1 MLRDKENISELRRIG
16 FTRRSFLR
24 IGALYGL
31 TLAAP
36 RRLSVCLAANDAS
49 GAMFCN
55 FSGNAPRPFYIIGHG
70 SNSIP
75 LAREYLASGA
85 NALEA
90 DVNVYRSRPNQ
101 LCVDHG
107 PMLTG
112 GRGSDNAPSLVEY
125 LTELH
130 SLARENPDFALVDFD
145 CKPPAA
151 TAEHGVA
158 LIEAIR
164 TNLIGEGQDRIKL
177 DVIISVASF
186 KEAAIFTR
194 IVGNLRSGEAV
205 MIDQE
210 DDPSKVSQFFT
221 SIGARSQCYCNGT
234 SVANAESWLLA
245 PRVRSSIEEACLLRT
260 KDKKIKFVGVWT
272 VNDPDLMRE
281 YITMGVDGMMTDIA
295 PPIYNCGP
303 GLTALTALVNS
314 EGSRLGIR
322 KASRTDQPFS

>member
-130 SLARENPDFALVDFD
+130 SLANENPDFALVYFD

-151 TAEHGVA
+151 TAEHGAA
-158 LIEAIR
+158 LIETIR
-164 TNLIGEGQDRIKL
+164 TNLIGEGRHRIKL

-186 KEAAIFTR
+186 REATIFSR
-194 IVGNLRSGEAV
+194 IVTNLRSGEAV

-221 SIGARSQCYCNGT
+221 SIGARNQCYCNGI
-234 SVANAESWLLA
+234 SVAKAWLFA
-245 PRVRSSIEEACLLRT
+245 PHVRSSIEEACLLRT
-260 KDKKIKFVGVWT
+260 RDQKIKFVGVWT

-281 YITMGVDGMMTDIA
+281 YITMGVDGVITDIA
-295 PPIYNCGP
+295 PPVYNSGQ